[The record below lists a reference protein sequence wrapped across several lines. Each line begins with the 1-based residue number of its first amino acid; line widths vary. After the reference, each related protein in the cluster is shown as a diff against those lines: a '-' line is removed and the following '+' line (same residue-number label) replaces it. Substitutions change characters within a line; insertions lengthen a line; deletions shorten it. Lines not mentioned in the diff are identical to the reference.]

1 MTELGLL
8 YEQSIKLK
16 DASINGDF
24 LYIFEK
30 ISFMQV
36 VGKNQEFASCNV
48 INFKDLAEKKISGR
62 YVVRYPAST
71 KIRRV

>member
-16 DASINGDF
+16 DTSINGDF

-30 ISFMQV
+30 ISLMHI

-48 INFKDLAEKKISGR
+48 IKFKDLAEK
-62 YVVRYPAST
+62 
-71 KIRRV
+71 